1 MLSTG
6 FGSVVRMSSSR
17 ICPCGK
23 QRYFCIPCGGKGVC
37 PCGKVRKQCRECNGN
52 AFCPHQGCNKRKA
65 YCLIHCNEDREPESM
80 CTHFKRKARC
90 VLCGGSEL
98 CECGRQRAS
107 CPEHGK
113 QCECGRLAY
122 TCPEHGTMFCPCGK
136 RVEVCAEHGGSSL
149 CPCGKRQ
156 TMCAEHGGGH
166 CALVA
171 TAVIVVSF
179 IVDMAFAL
187 NMESGRA
194 RHAATTQ
201 NNQGSEGRLRAGP
214 RKEGV
219 EGQSCSQA

>member
-1 MLSTG
+1 MISTVVD
-6 FGSVVRMSSSR
+6 SVVSMSCNASR

-37 PCGKVRKQCRECNGN
+37 PCGKVRKQCRDCNGN
-52 AFCPHQGCNKRKA
+52 AFCPRQGCNKRKA

-80 CTHFKRKARC
+80 CAHFRRKARC

-149 CPCGKRQ
+149 CPCGKRR
-156 TMCAEHGGGH
+156 TLCAEHGGGSLCPCGNRSDRCFLH
-166 CALVA
+166 CGHGICFEHGKRTCKACGHN
-171 TAVIVVSF
+171 TEQS
-179 IVDMAFAL
+179 
-187 NMESGRA
+187 
-194 RHAATTQ
+194 
-201 NNQGSEGRLRAGP
+201 
-214 RKEGV
+214 RKRK
-219 EGQSCSQA
+219 